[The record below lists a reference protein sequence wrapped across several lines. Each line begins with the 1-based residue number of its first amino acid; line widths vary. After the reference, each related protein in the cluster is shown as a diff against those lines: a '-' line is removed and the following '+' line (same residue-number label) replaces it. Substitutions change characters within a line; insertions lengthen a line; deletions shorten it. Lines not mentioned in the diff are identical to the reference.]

1 MADHISE
8 EDSVLTRA
16 IRDMT
21 NNPLQ
26 ANFKERGFPTPAQAY
41 NAQRLE
47 WMKLLDEVEPWTL
60 PIFVENYPPRNDEG
74 YGITSHAVDIPAGHA
89 LVNGQIIELPADVA
103 AYVDAR
109 RAEGVEVKIEQ
120 VPASEQI
127 TKREDILRTANR
139 LIHGDREQDYGR
151 PIDSFRRVAAAF
163 NLVLEGA
170 GHPPIDATTAA
181 KLMIALKLS
190 RLAGGDNKDD
200 TWIDLA
206 GYAALGAE
214 VRDQQ

>member
-21 NNPLQ
+21 QNPWQ
-26 ANFKERGFPTPAQAY
+26 ARGDLDFPTPAQAY
-41 NAQRLE
+41 MAQRAE
-47 WMKLLDEVEPWTL
+47 WMELLDKVEPWAL
-60 PIFVENYPPRNDEG
+60 PIFMENYPSRTDEG
-74 YGITSHAVDIPAGHA
+74 YGITTAGLPVNIANFVRAQSERHAQEAKEAQVT
-89 LVNGQIIELPADVA
+89 EVA
-103 AYVDAR
+103 A
-109 RAEGVEVKIEQ
+109 
-120 VPASEQI
+120 PEQI
-127 TKREDILRTANR
+127 TKREEILRTANR
-139 LIHGDREQDYGR
+139 LIHGDRQQDYGQ
-151 PIDSFRRVAAAF
+151 PIDSFTRVAQAM
-163 NLVLEGA
+163 NVVLEGA

>member
-1 MADHISE
+1 MTDHISE

-21 NNPLQ
+21 ESPWQDRDDNDF
-26 ANFKERGFPTPAQAY
+26 ATPAQAY
-41 NAQRLE
+41 NAQRTE
-47 WMKLLDEVEPWTL
+47 WLDLLHAVEPWAVS
-60 PIFVENYPPRNDEG
+60 IFIENYPPRTDEG
-74 YGITSHAVDIPAGHA
+74 YGLTTAGQPIDISDYVKAR
-89 LVNGQIIELPADVA
+89 AD
-103 AYVDAR
+103 
-109 RAEGVEVKIEQ
+109 EGVDVQVRYVPTPEV
-120 VPASEQI
+120 
-127 TKREDILRTANR
+127 TKREEILRTANN
-139 LIHGDREQDYGR
+139 LIHGDRQQDYGQ
-151 PIDSFRRVAAAF
+151 PIDSFNRVAQAF
-163 NLVLEGA
+163 NVVLEGA

-214 VRDQQ
+214 VFNS

>member
-1 MADHISE
+1 MADRISE

-21 NNPLQ
+21 EHPLS
-26 ANFKERGFPTPAQAY
+26 KRDEYPTPAQAY
-41 NAQRLE
+41 MAQRKE
-47 WMKLLDEVEPWTL
+47 WMDLLDEVEPWAL
-60 PIFVENYPPRNDEG
+60 GIFVENYPPRTDFEG
-74 YGITSHAVDIPAGHA
+74 QPGEPRVFSAAEA
-89 LVNGQIIELPADVA
+89 VA
-103 AYVDAR
+103 AELLAEVDLSTIQAHP
-109 RAEGVEVKIEQ
+109 E
-120 VPASEQI
+120 
-127 TKREDILRTANR
+127 TKRENILRTANE
-139 LIHGDREQDYGR
+139 LIHGNREQDYGR

-163 NLVLEGA
+163 NLVLEGL
-170 GHPPIDATTAA
+170 GHPPIDPMTAA

-200 TWIDLA
+200 TWVDLA